1 MRALAFRLET
11 RSPSDVSGLRELFAR
26 GALQPSEVVAILGK
40 TEGNGGRNDF
50 TRELA
55 TTSFARAIA
64 ERSGEAEAA
73 VHERVVLSM
82 SGGTEGVATPHVVV
96 LGRREDGSPR
106 AGEKRLAVGVGH
118 TRAFAPEEIGRLPQ
132 IEETARVLGE
142 ITRALGVASAA
153 DVHLVQ
159 MKGAI
164 PGASFEAH
172 EAAKKA
178 GKPLRNDMVHSRAAS
193 ALGVALGAG
202 EVARSELDDD
212 AVCARWDL
220 FSSVASVSAKPGLVR
235 SELLVLANSP
245 AWSGELAI
253 AHGVMRDLLDT
264 QAIRGVLA
272 GLGLASPGAL
282 TPDQRERVVGVFAKA
297 EADPR
302 GVVRGKRH
310 VMLDDDDVSDTR
322 WARCTLNAVLASTLG
337 ETAVYVSTR
346 AEHHGPLGG
355 GPVAILA
362 KVL

>member
-1 MRALAFRLET
+1 MRALAYRLET
-11 RSPSDVSGLRELFAR
+11 RSPSDVSGLVELFAT
-26 GALQPSEVVAILGK
+26 GALRPAEVVAILGK

-55 TTSFARAIA
+55 VTSFARAIA
-64 ERSGEAEAA
+64 ERSGESEAA

-96 LGRREDGSPR
+96 LGRRDDASP

-132 IEETARVLGE
+132 IEETARVLRE
-142 ITRALGVASAA
+142 ITRSLGVTSLA

-159 MKGAI
+159 MKGAL
-164 PGASFEAH
+164 PAASFEAR
-172 EAAKKA
+172 EAAKNA
-178 GKPLRNDMVHSRAAS
+178 GKPLRNEMVFSRAAS
-193 ALGVALGAG
+193 ALGVALGTG
-202 EVARSELDDD
+202 EVARGDLDDD

-220 FSSVASVSAKPGLVR
+220 FSSVASVSAKPGLPR

-245 AWSGELAI
+245 TWRGELVI
-253 AHGVMRDLLDT
+253 EHGVMRDLLDT
-264 QAIRGVLA
+264 QAIRAVLA
-272 GLGLASPGAL
+272 RLGLAAPGVL

-302 GVVRGKRH
+302 GFVRGKRH
-310 VMLDDDDVSDTR
+310 VMLEDDDVSDTR
-322 WARCTLNAVLASTLG
+322 WARCTLHAVLASTLG
-337 ETAVYVSTR
+337 ESAVYVSTR